1 MQFYGIDWLATVC
14 GLTGVYLI
22 GSKKRIGFLIMMI
35 ASLSWLTV
43 GFIINSLALIVG
55 STVFFSLHV
64 RGWIK
69 WRRTA
74 EEISIQEL

>member
-1 MQFYGIDWLATVC
+1 MQYFGIDWLATVA

-43 GFIINSLALIVG
+43 GFMIQSFALIVG
-55 STVFFSLHV
+55 SVVFFSLHV
-64 RGWIK
+64 RGWLK
-69 WRRTA
+69 WRN
-74 EEISIQEL
+74 EQGQS